1 MKNRS
6 TGYNANMMMLLMEVT
21 QPVDILMGTE
31 GAEMRDENPS
41 AYLTRLHKTLQ
52 EVHQLAREHLQ
63 SSLCYQKRAYDL
75 KLQQNHYEVGDLVYR
90 LNQKG
95 ECRKLKPIWVG
106 PLIVTEVITP
116 VLLWVRSRKKEQ
128 VLHHDKLK
136 ICEDRAIPMWM
147 RRLQHQILDLD
158 TTIAYDEAEQEEDG
172 SAQNV
177 PKVDGNTDS
186 LGLDSLFEVA
196 GNGDAMAEQAVE
208 STTTEAAGEVGETK
222 QGGELAVSQNPSV
235 DEESAGEN
243 ILGSLHVSV
252 DEESADGR
260 GNIQKNSTVDEQSTG
275 KEKGSSLSD
284 DEKSSDSESGSNESQ
299 VKMTRRGRAVKPP
312 SHLRDYKL

>member
-1 MKNRS
+1 
-6 TGYNANMMMLLMEVT
+6 
-21 QPVDILMGTE
+21 
-31 GAEMRDENPS
+31 
-41 AYLTRLHKTLQ
+41 
-52 EVHQLAREHLQ
+52 
-63 SSLCYQKRAYDL
+63 
-75 KLQQNHYEVGDLVYR
+75 
-90 LNQKG
+90 
-95 ECRKLKPIWVG
+95 
-106 PLIVTEVITP
+106 
-116 VLLWVRSRKKEQ
+116 
-128 VLHHDKLK
+128 
-136 ICEDRAIPMWM
+136 M

-186 LGLDSLFEVA
+186 LGLDSLFKVA
-196 GNGDAMAEQAVE
+196 GNGDAMAEQAVG

-222 QGGELAVSQNPSV
+222 QGDGLAVSQNPSV

-260 GNIQKNSTVDEQSTG
+260 GDIQQNSTVDEQSAG

-284 DEKSSDSESGSNESQ
+284 DEKSSDTESGAKESQ
-299 VKMTRRGRAVKPP
+299 VKMTRRGCAVKPP
-312 SHLRDYKL
+312 SHLQDYKL